1 MWRMETVY
9 DVEIAVNSEYGLLL
23 NGTPWLPLYYR
34 AMGARIGRQ
43 VCILGGLVLE
53 GDLTTVGD
61 HVSLEGVLQT
71 HLFEDRVM
79 KVGTVHVEAGAS
91 IGTEA
96 YVLYDSHVGAGASL
110 SDLSLCMKQE
120 TFLPG
125 RRYRGLPAENVQEP
139 QQICDNAGPKAKKS
153 SAARSGYANPLVL
166 AGRGA

>member
-9 DVEIAVNSEYGLLL
+9 DVEILVNSYYAPLLS
-23 NGTPWLPLYYR
+23 GTPWLPVFYR

-61 HVSLEGVLQT
+61 HANLEGVLQT

-79 KVGTVHVEAGAS
+79 KLGTVHIGAGAS

-96 YVLYDSHVGAGASL
+96 YVLYDSHVGANASL
-110 SDLSLCMKQE
+110 GDLSLCMKRE
-120 TFLPG
+120 TLLPAHC
-125 RRYRGLPAENVQEP
+125 YRGLPAENVQEMHEEP
-139 QQICDNAGPKAKKS
+139 AND
-153 SAARSGYANPLVL
+153 AA
-166 AGRGA
+166 